1 MMKLLVTLTVLLSSF
16 VATSVSLADTID
28 QQVLREMQQQKIPG
42 VSIAVVH
49 KGKIIKEQG
58 YGLANVE
65 HQVKVSPQTIFQS
78 GSVGKQFTAAL
89 ILLLARDGK
98 LSLQDPIEKH
108 LESIPDHW
116 KGITIHQL
124 LTHTS
129 GLDDPYRKL
138 DFKKNYTDQEL
149 IDLEATVPMLFKPGE
164 KWQYSNMGYHVL
176 GFIANKVGGQFYGD
190 QLRQRIFEPL
200 GMQTRII
207 DERSII
213 PHRAA
218 GYDLVKREWKN
229 QEWVSPALNRTAD
242 GSLYLTAH
250 DLALW
255 DLALYKNFPLTQ
267 EEKQLSW
274 SPVKLKDG
282 SSFDY
287 GYAWFLSNTNGHK
300 NIEHGGA
307 WQGFTTQISRYVD
320 DQLSVIVLTNRS
332 GANPKRIAD
341 LIAGVVLPALKM
353 KPVSAI
359 PDTDTQSTARA
370 KEVLQQ
376 IIKGSITPDIFSEK
390 AAKALFPEPIRGLA
404 EDLKE
409 FGEIVSIELLK
420 SDQQNGQT
428 KRDYRV
434 KMKHES
440 FIYRIGFDADAKVFM
455 INVRP
460 E

>member
-1 MMKLLVTLTVLLSSF
+1 MKILGALALVLGFLMVTEPSR
-16 VATSVSLADTID
+16 ADTID
-28 QQVLREMQQQKIPG
+28 QQVVREMQRQRIPG
-42 VSIAVVH
+42 VSIAIVH
-49 KGKIIKEQG
+49 KGKIVKEQG

-98 LSLQDPIEKH
+98 LSLQDPIEKY
-108 LESIPDHW
+108 LESIPDSW

-149 IDLEATVPMLFKPGE
+149 IELEATVPMLFKSGE
-164 KWQYSNMGYHVL
+164 KWQYSNMGYHLL
-176 GFIANKVGGQFYGD
+176 GFIANKAGGQFYGD

-255 DLALYKNFPLTQ
+255 DLALYQNFPLKN
-267 EEKQLSW
+267 EEKTLSW
-274 SPVKLKDG
+274 TPVKLNNG
-282 SSFDY
+282 STFDY
-287 GYAWFLSNTNGHK
+287 GYGWFLSETNGHK

-320 DQLSVIVLTNRS
+320 DHLSVIVLTNRS

-341 LIAGVVLPALKM
+341 LISAEILPALKI
-353 KPVSAI
+353 KTPNAI
-359 PDTDTQSTARA
+359 PDVDTHSKARA
-370 KEVLQQ
+370 KEILLN
-376 IIKGSITPDIFSEK
+376 IISGTIPREVFAEKTAKVIFPDRLRE
-390 AAKALFPEPIRGLA
+390 LA

-409 FGEIVSIELLK
+409 YGEFVAIELLK
-420 SDQQNGQT
+420 FDEQNGQ
-428 KRDYRV
+428 KKFDYRV
-434 KMKHES
+434 RMKHETL
-440 FIYRIGFDADAKVFM
+440 IYKLGFDADSKIFI